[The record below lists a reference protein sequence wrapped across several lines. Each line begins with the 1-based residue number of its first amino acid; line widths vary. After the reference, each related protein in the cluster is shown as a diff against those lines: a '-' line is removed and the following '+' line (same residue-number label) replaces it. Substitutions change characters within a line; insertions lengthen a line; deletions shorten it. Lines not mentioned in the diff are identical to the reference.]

1 MIFTVRTH
9 LIITLFVV
17 LFIPKS
23 SSAQC
28 PTCIPDESC
37 NTTTGLPTVCPL
49 VPVNGVAG
57 EYYEEQLTFFM
68 PSEITDP
75 ESGISFSLIEVQ
87 ITSVTGM
94 PYGIQFTINDP
105 DATFYPS
112 AGENYGCATMCGTP
126 LLPGIYDVII
136 SINALVQLG
145 LFETN
150 QVETFVST
158 IVIEPGTGA
167 ASTFSYDN
175 IADCGGLEVNYNAL
189 FEAPSP
195 SVTSYAWD
203 FGNGQTSD
211 EANPSTITYDEPGSF
226 TAELTTTISGFALQ
240 SVSVSNLNDNWG
252 GDEDFLSGPADPY
265 FTVIDANA
273 NVVFTSATND
283 NTTNT
288 SWPNTSVILSNPPY
302 SIQFFDE
309 DDITPDDD
317 LGTTPVMISEGQ
329 NFFDIGNGTVG
340 FITVAL
346 IETNQFVDSVTV
358 NVFPN
363 ANAAILQMDNTLSIP
378 DPDLA
383 TYIWYFNDIAVDN
396 AFDST
401 FIMEESGVYYAIVT
415 NEFGCSAI
423 TQEIIYCP
431 EITLIYD
438 EAALELFVEDVFDSY
453 QWYFNG
459 LALADENTFYI
470 QAIQPGNYALE
481 TTTDFGCNVTSE
493 VFTLTVNVD
502 ENSSSSGALAFPN
515 PAEDVVYFSS
525 FGNINSNT
533 IQLFD
538 MMGRSMG
545 QFKTSQLENKL
556 AVSIENLP
564 SGIYF
569 AAVNGIK
576 TRFVK
581 K

>member
-1 MIFTVRTH
+1 
-9 LIITLFVV
+9 
-17 LFIPKS
+17 
-23 SSAQC
+23 
-28 PTCIPDESC
+28 
-37 NTTTGLPTVCPL
+37 
-49 VPVNGVAG
+49 
-57 EYYEEQLTFFM
+57 
-68 PSEITDP
+68 
-75 ESGISFSLIEVQ
+75 
-87 ITSVTGM
+87 
-94 PYGIQFTINDP
+94 
-105 DATFYPS
+105 
-112 AGENYGCATMCGTP
+112 
-126 LLPGIYDVII
+126 
-136 SINALVQLG
+136 
-145 LFETN
+145 
-150 QVETFVST
+150 
-158 IVIEPGTGA
+158 
-167 ASTFSYDN
+167 
-175 IADCGGLEVNYNAL
+175 
-189 FEAPSP
+189 
-195 SVTSYAWD
+195 
-203 FGNGQTSD
+203 
-211 EANPSTITYDEPGSF
+211 
-226 TAELTTTISGFALQ
+226 
-240 SVSVSNLNDNWG
+240 
-252 GDEDFLSGPADPY
+252 
-265 FTVIDANA
+265 VIDANA